1 MAEMMHAGKLDKL
14 VAFDKPLREPDGHG
28 GVVEGWQEAI
38 LAVEERAFFRYLR
51 GGETVQAARL
61 EGRQPVVVTVY
72 NSLATRMIDESW
84 RMRDLREG
92 DWASGDIW
100 AGPIYNV
107 RLRGVVSDDRRW
119 IEILVES
126 GVAT

>member
-1 MAEMMHAGKLDKL
+1 MRDGMHAGKLDKL

-28 GVVEGWQEAI
+28 GIVEGWQEAI
-38 LAVEERAFFRYLR
+38 LAVEAQASFRYLR

-61 EGRQPVVVTVY
+61 EGRQPVAVTIY
-72 NSLATRMIDESW
+72 NCADARLIDETW

-92 DWASGDIW
+92 DWASGDVW
-100 AGPIYNV
+100 TGPIYNV

>member
-1 MAEMMHAGKLDKL
+1 MADKMHAGKLDKL

-72 NSLATRMIDESW
+72 NSLAARSIDESW

-100 AGPIYNV
+100 TGPIYNV
-107 RLRGVVSDDRRW
+107 RLRGVVSEDRRW